1 MLLVLSALGATHG
14 VQWPSLDAPCATGLK
29 YMASAAQGYGGKQAP
44 IGGPNRGGWRGA
56 VLGPDG
62 TKVYGIPTNAT
73 QVLEIDPTS
82 RTVTTFG
89 NLGRAA
95 GADECRGQ
103 LNCGEDKWIGG
114 VLTKSGKIIGIPY
127 AAESV
132 LEIDPKTRTAT
143 TWGVI
148 ASEGKR
154 KWVEGVLGRNGMVYA
169 IPFDANGV
177 LEIDPETRALMM
189 FGFVG
194 TGPCKWYGGV
204 LAPNGKS
211 KPRHSPPAAAL
222 RGPRLSAC

>member
-1 MLLVLSALGATHG
+1 M
-14 VQWPSLDAPCATGLK
+14 
-29 YMASAAQGYGGKQAP
+29 
-44 IGGPNRGGWRGA
+44 
-56 VLGPDG
+56 
-62 TKVYGIPTNAT
+62 
-73 QVLEIDPTS
+73 DPETRS
-82 RTVTTFG
+82 VSTFG
-89 NLGRAA
+89 HLGDDNNLIACSGSIH
-95 GADECRGQ
+95 
-103 LNCGEDKWIGG
+103 CGEEKWIGG

-211 KPRHSPPAAAL
+211 KPRHSPPAALAL
-222 RGPRLSAC
+222 RGRV